1 VYTTLDKANN
11 WRLTTRSLTKMSKKQ
26 DAHRKRMASF
36 TPITVEQRQ
45 ETEQEQLVGYW
56 IAKWG
61 MKRHDLLQ
69 HPCIDDLILLINFR
83 QEFWHQMNRNT
94 QAQWGAFWGYTYAKR
109 KPLKNKS
116 LKKLESI
123 ITNIQYRQ
131 NKIAQQR
138 QIIRTLKQ
146 KEDHDMTAKGSS
158 NADNI
163 PWESE

>member
-1 VYTTLDKANN
+1 MYTTLDKANN
-11 WRLTTRSLTKMSKKQ
+11 WRLTTRSLTKMSKRQ
-26 DAHRKRMASF
+26 DAHRKRMVVA
-36 TPITVEQRQ
+36 PISKEQRQ

-56 IAKWG
+56 VAQWG
-61 MKRHDLLQ
+61 LKRHDLLQ
-69 HPCIDDLILLINFR
+69 HPCIGDLILMIRMR
-83 QEFWHQMNRNT
+83 QEFFNLMNRSE
-94 QAQWGAFWGYTYAKR
+94 QATWGALWGYAYGKR
-109 KPLKNKS
+109 KKLKNKS

-163 PWESE
+163 SWKSE